1 MEPKKSNEREFYNVR
16 VRAAAYKTISDF
28 AFEQH
33 LNLARCVEEAL
44 EDYIKKI
51 GMEVS
56 R

>member
-1 MEPKKSNEREFYNVR
+1 MR

-44 EDYIKKI
+44 SDYIKKI
-51 GMEVS
+51 GAEVS